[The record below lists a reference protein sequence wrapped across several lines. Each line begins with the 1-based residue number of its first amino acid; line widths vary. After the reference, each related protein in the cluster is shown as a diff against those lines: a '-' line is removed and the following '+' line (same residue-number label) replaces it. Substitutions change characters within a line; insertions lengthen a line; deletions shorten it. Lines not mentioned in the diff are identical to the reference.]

1 MKHLNDILKE
11 SILDDDLVYTSEE
24 KLKIHNMMA
33 SEKGV
38 MEVIKLIRNKCKL
51 CEKDDGVE
59 TTSMGRS
66 CENSIIKR
74 YDSKKK
80 YFSVWTPFLKD
91 SVQISIY
98 CNSDPKF
105 KRKNSLA
112 LNIIVDK
119 RMNHGNPVKIKRVS
133 SLYEIWSINGGLD
146 TYEVCPELEWLYNY
160 MNS

>member
-1 MKHLNDILKE
+1 MRHIKDILKE

-38 MEVIKLIRNKCKL
+38 MDVIKLIRNKCRL
-51 CEKDDGVE
+51 CEKDVGMK
-59 TTSMGRS
+59 TASMGIS
-66 CENSIIKR
+66 HENSIIKR
-74 YDSKKK
+74 YDKKKK

-98 CNSDPKF
+98 CNSDPKS
-105 KRKNSLA
+105 RRQNVR
-112 LNIIVDK
+112 NIIVDK
-119 RMNHGNPVKIKRVS
+119 RMNQGNPVKIKRVS
-133 SLYEIWSINGGLD
+133 SLYEILSINGGLD
-146 TYEVCPELEWLYNY
+146 TYEVCPELEWLYDY

>member
-74 YDSKKK
+74 YDRKKK
-80 YFSVWTPFLKD
+80 YFSVRTPFFKD

-98 CNSDPKF
+98 CNSDPKS
-105 KRKNSLA
+105 RRQCA
-112 LNIIVDK
+112 RNIIVDK
-119 RMNHGNPVKIKRVS
+119 RMNQGNPVKIKRIP

-146 TYEVCPELEWLYNY
+146 TYEVCPELEWLYDY